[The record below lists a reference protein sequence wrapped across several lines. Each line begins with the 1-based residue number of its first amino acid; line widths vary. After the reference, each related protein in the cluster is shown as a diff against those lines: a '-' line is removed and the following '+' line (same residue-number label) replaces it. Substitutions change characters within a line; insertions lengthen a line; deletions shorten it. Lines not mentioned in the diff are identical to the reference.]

1 MAAGESGIIRI
12 SGTKRGASDLDVKNT
27 ITRKL
32 GIKKSKIKVTKIVR
46 GEDQWC
52 HQIIADQ
59 DIIHQLLERKHSL
72 PRHWTLHPVISLQ
85 DQETNALSL
94 TLTFWPD
101 VSVSPAPPSPI
112 DEDGLQKFFAS
123 LKSTQQPVRQ

>member
-1 MAAGESGIIRI
+1 MAVSESGKIYI
-12 SGTKRGASDLDVKNT
+12 SGTKRGASDLDVEHA
-27 ITRKL
+27 ITSRL
-32 GIKKSKIKVTKIVR
+32 RIKKENIQVRKIIR
-46 GEDQWC
+46 GKEWF
-52 HQIIADQ
+52 HEIIADQ
-59 DIIHQLLERKHSL
+59 DIIHQLHERKHSL

-112 DEDGLQKFFAS
+112 DEDGLKKFFAS
-123 LKSTQQPVRQ
+123 LTNTQQPVRQ